1 MHESTETLA
10 QLLANPVL
18 EVFPSSGIEERV
30 AQLPEGTRLSV
41 TCSPAKGVD
50 ATLALSGSLSR
61 EGFTVVPHIS
71 ARLVDDHNHLKA
83 ICRRLTELGIGEVF
97 VIGGDLKQPAGRFS
111 SAYDLLAAMSELGH
125 SFDEVGVAAYP
136 EGHPTLPDETLWQHL
151 RAKQPLATYMVTQMC
166 FDAGTILAWID
177 RAHRNGIILP
187 VVIGLP
193 GVVQRRKLLSL
204 SLKIGVGDS
213 TRFIAKHTD
222 LTARLLGSGRY
233 SPESLVRGLARDA
246 DRRRLPLGGLHIY
259 TFNQIDGTARWRT
272 QMLSSL
278 GDERGAGTRGT
289 P

>member
-1 MHESTETLA
+1 MHELGSETLA
-10 QLLANPVL
+10 RLLANPVL

-30 AQLPEGTRLSV
+30 AQLPEGARLSV
-41 TCSPAKGVD
+41 TCSPTKGVD
-50 ATLALSGSLSR
+50 ATLALAGSLRR

-71 ARLVDDHNHLKA
+71 ARLVDDHHHLEA
-83 ICRRLTELGIGEVF
+83 ICRRLTEIGVAEIF

-111 SAYDLLAAMSELGH
+111 SAHDLLAAMAELGH

-136 EGHPTLPDETLWQHL
+136 EGHPSLSDETLWQHL

-166 FDAGTILAWID
+166 FDAGKILAWIE
-177 RAHRNGIILP
+177 RAHRNGIALP

-204 SLKIGVGDS
+204 SLRIGVGDS

-222 LTARLLGSGRY
+222 LTAKLMGSGRY
-233 SPESLVRGLARDA
+233 GPEDLVRRLALDA
-246 DRRRLPLGGLHIY
+246 DRRRLPLGGLHVY
-259 TFNQIDGTARWRT
+259 TFNQIDGTERWRT

-278 GDERGAGTRGT
+278 GGEQGAGT
-289 P
+289 

>member
-1 MHESTETLA
+1 MQESGTETLA
-10 QLLANPVL
+10 ELLANPVL

-30 AQLPEGTRLSV
+30 AQLPECARLSV

-50 ATLALSGSLSR
+50 TTVALSASLCR

-71 ARLVDDHNHLKA
+71 ARLVNDHPHLDA
-83 ICRRLTELGIGEVF
+83 ICRRLTDIGVHEVF

-111 SAYDLLAAMSELGH
+111 SAHSLLAAMVDLGH

-136 EGHPTLPDETLWQHL
+136 EGHPSLSDEALWRHL

-177 RAHRNGIILP
+177 RAHRNGIVLP

-222 LTARLLGSGRY
+222 LTARLMGSGRY
-233 SPESLVRGLARDA
+233 SPESLVRKLALDV

-278 GDERGAGTRGT
+278 GGKRGAGT
-289 P
+289 

>member
-1 MHESTETLA
+1 MHESGTETLVE
-10 QLLANPVL
+10 LLANPVL

-30 AQLPEGTRLSV
+30 AQLPECARLSV

-50 ATLALSGSLSR
+50 TTVALAASFCR

-71 ARLVDDHNHLKA
+71 ARLVNDHHHLDA
-83 ICRRLTELGIGEVF
+83 ICRRLTDIGVHEVF
-97 VIGGDLKQPAGRFS
+97 VIGGDLKQPAGRFP
-111 SAYDLLAAMSELGH
+111 SAHSLLAAMAELGH

-136 EGHPTLPDETLWQHL
+136 EGHPSLSDETLWRHL

-177 RAHRNGIILP
+177 RAHLNGIVLP

-222 LTARLLGSGRY
+222 LTARLMGSGRY
-233 SPESLVRGLARDA
+233 SPESLVRGLALDA

-278 GDERGAGTRGT
+278 GGERGSAT
-289 P
+289 